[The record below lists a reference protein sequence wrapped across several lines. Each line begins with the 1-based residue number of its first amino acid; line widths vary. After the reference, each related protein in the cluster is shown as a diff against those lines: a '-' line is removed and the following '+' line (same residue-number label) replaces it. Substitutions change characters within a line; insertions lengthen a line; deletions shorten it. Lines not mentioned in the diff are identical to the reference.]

1 MDNPFHPMYNYGT
14 EKLECVSKCSK
25 MQFRVDLPAFQGD
38 FPQACWRQVKEIQ
51 HRNTGEDAEIA
62 LQAF

>member
-1 MDNPFHPMYNYGT
+1 
-14 EKLECVSKCSK
+14 

-38 FPQACWRQVKEIQ
+38 FPQACWRQVKGNQ
-51 HRNTGEDAEIA
+51 RRNAGKDAVIA